1 MSYKYAEIWGKVFE
15 CVKKYGVKA
24 FTGWGINDSLSWL
37 KSIGCPDLTMV
48 TSNGEIKD
56 FAKDFLEENRVLEA
70 TPTLFSENEIGKRTV
85 SRNVERLDNC
95 DKKTTRDIMNR
106 ENNIEKDEHDDPK

>member
-56 FAKDFLEENRVLEA
+56 FAKEFLEENRVLEA
-70 TPTLFSENEIGKRTV
+70 KPTLFSEKDVGKATI
-85 SRNVERLDNC
+85 SRNTDRLDVSNTR
-95 DKKTTRDIMNR
+95 TTKDTINN
-106 ENNIEKDEHDDPK
+106 ENIQEHSNI